1 MVEIIKRFI
10 SFTDSIVE
18 WTGKVASWLTA
29 FLVLLICYD
38 VIMRYLFN
46 HSSIA
51 IYELEWHIFA
61 LIFLLGAAYTLK
73 HDRHVRVD
81 VFYSRFSKR
90 TQTYINLIGTLLLL
104 FPLCWILITEGFD
117 FVANSF
123 RLLESSPDPGGL
135 PARYLIKMS
144 IPIGFA
150 LLLMQAISL
159 VLNCLLQLNGKVN
172 QTSES

>member
-38 VIMRYLFN
+38 VMMRYLFN
-46 HSSIA
+46 SSSIA

-104 FPLCWILITEGFD
+104 FPLSWILITEGFD
-117 FVANSF
+117 FVANSL

-144 IPIGFA
+144 IPIGFT
-150 LLLMQAISL
+150 LLLFQAISW
-159 VLNCLLQLNGKVN
+159 VFSCLLELSGKAN
-172 QTSES
+172 KTTES

>member
-1 MVEIIKRFI
+1 M
-10 SFTDSIVE
+10 
-18 WTGKVASWLTA
+18 ASWLTA

-46 HSSIA
+46 SSSIA

-81 VFYSRFSKR
+81 VFYSRFSRR
-90 TQTYINLIGTLLLL
+90 TQVLINLIGTLILL

-144 IPIGFA
+144 IPIGFS
-150 LLLMQAISL
+150 LLFLQAISW
-159 VLNCLLQLNGKVN
+159 VFSCLLELAGKVN
-172 QTSES
+172 KTAES